1 MGDRLLLSLREL
13 SAWYTADRP
22 VLDGLNLDLAPGEVV
37 GLIGLNGAGK
47 TTFLKALSGLLP
59 GWRAGSALWKGR
71 PLSFRAE
78 SFKRERF
85 VAFAEDRSF
94 PYFTFREYL
103 SYAAAA
109 YGRPTPDVQAL
120 VAEFGFEPCT
130 DVLLRELST
139 GNRKKAALRTA
150 DAYALLPAA
159 PHRLPARRGR
169 GRGSVF
175 VYLARYLAAN
185 KNYLV
190 NTAGLCLLA
199 FVLPR
204 LFGAGAG
211 LFPVGLG
218 ILCLNTPLCTLLSG
232 DPDLEQALRTLPG
245 QAARFGR
252 GYCLFLF
259 GVNTLVAG
267 LYLAGWLLAGGQP
280 GAAALVPVF
289 ALQSA
294 ILSVGLEW
302 LRPLRGWKTES
313 ELWHHPRKYLVP
325 LVMLL
330 LGAGVSAWP
339 PLSALL
345 AAALAVQ
352 CAALLWLTGRQKN

>member
-1 MGDRLLLSLREL
+1 M
-13 SAWYTADRP
+13 
-22 VLDGLNLDLAPGEVV
+22 
-37 GLIGLNGAGK
+37 
-47 TTFLKALSGLLP
+47 
-59 GWRAGSALWKGR
+59 
-71 PLSFRAE
+71 
-78 SFKRERF
+78 
-85 VAFAEDRSF
+85 
-94 PYFTFREYL
+94 
-103 SYAAAA
+103 AAAA
-109 YGRPTPDVQAL
+109 AG
-120 VAEFGFEPCT
+120 
-130 DVLLRELST
+130 
-139 GNRKKAALRTA
+139 
-150 DAYALLPAA
+150 
-159 PHRLPARRGR
+159 ARRAGA
-169 GRGSVF
+169 G
-175 VYLARYLAAN
+175 
-185 KNYLV
+185 
-190 NTAGLCLLA
+190 GLCLLA

>member
-1 MGDRLLLSLREL
+1 MMPLCKAIAKQLLGARYEGAVRALAAAGVLYLAVRASGWQVTVAPAVRCLST
-13 SAWYTADRP
+13 AWYTAG
-22 VLDGLNLDLAPGEVV
+22 VLLQQLQGCRLQDTVAALLAMPCRQRLAPVYTLTV
-37 GLIGLNGAGK
+37 GG
-47 TTFLKALSGLLP
+47 
-59 GWRAGSALWKGR
+59 
-71 PLSFRAE
+71 
-78 SFKRERF
+78 
-85 VAFAEDRSF
+85 
-94 PYFTFREYL
+94 
-103 SYAAAA
+103 
-109 YGRPTPDVQAL
+109 
-120 VAEFGFEPCT
+120 
-130 DVLLRELST
+130 
-139 GNRKKAALRTA
+139 
-150 DAYALLPAA
+150 
-159 PHRLPARRGR
+159 
-169 GRGSVF
+169 
-175 VYLARYLAAN
+175 
-185 KNYLV
+185 
-190 NTAGLCLLA
+190 
-199 FVLPR
+199 
-204 LFGAGAG
+204 
-211 LFPVGLG
+211 
-218 ILCLNTPLCTLLSG
+218 CTLLT
-232 DPDLEQALRTLPG
+232 RTLPG

-280 GAAALVPVF
+280 GAAVLVPVF